1 MSQKKVDYY
10 KQAKANR
17 KREEKK
23 KNLRKAFDYTI
34 LGLIALAIV
43 VWIGW
48 SKQPRAVAEVDY
60 SAVNDYV
67 QSLNTAEQMKRRKW
81 RDGSIVERFLHF
93 FYALCGEWS
102 IKRSTF
108 HHKMNEKR
116 EKI

>member
-48 SKQPRAVAEVDY
+48 SALYK
-60 SAVNDYV
+60 
-67 QSLNTAEQMKRRKW
+67 
-81 RDGSIVERFLHF
+81 HF
-93 FYALCGEWS
+93 FEFIHS
-102 IKRSTF
+102 
-108 HHKMNEKR
+108 EKSP
-116 EKI
+116 INHIFPHFSFILW

>member
-43 VWIGW
+43 VWIDG
-48 SKQPRAVAEVDY
+48 PLMICM
-60 SAVNDYV
+60 N
-67 QSLNTAEQMKRRKW
+67 QSSQEQ
-81 RDGSIVERFLHF
+81 
-93 FYALCGEWS
+93 
-102 IKRSTF
+102 
-108 HHKMNEKR
+108 
-116 EKI
+116 

>member
-48 SKQPRAVAEVDY
+48 SAYDMYESKQPRAVAEVDY
-60 SAVNDYV
+60 SAVN
-67 QSLNTAEQMKRRKW
+67 
-81 RDGSIVERFLHF
+81 VER
-93 FYALCGEWS
+93 GWS
-102 IKRSTF
+102 RDAAGAW
-108 HHKMNEKR
+108 HDPAP
-116 EKI
+116 

>member
-48 SKQPRAVAEVDY
+48 SAYDMYESKQPRAVAEVDY
-60 SAVNDYV
+60 SAVSNYV
-67 QSLNTAEQMKRRKW
+67 QSLKKK
-81 RDGSIVERFLHF
+81 VERWFHCGTVSPLFLCTVWRMEYKTLHF
-93 FYALCGEWS
+93 S
-102 IKRSTF
+102 PQ
-108 HHKMNEKR
+108 NE
-116 EKI
+116 

>member
-48 SKQPRAVAEVDY
+48 SAYDMYESKRPRAVAEVDY
-60 SAVNDYV
+60 SAVSDY
-67 QSLNTAEQMKRRKW
+67 KKK
-81 RDGSIVERFLHF
+81 VERWFHYGTVSPLFLCTVWGMEYKTLHF
-93 FYALCGEWS
+93 S
-102 IKRSTF
+102 PQ
-108 HHKMNEKR
+108 NE
-116 EKI
+116 